1 LPQALAAVSPQHRRA
16 ALPQGKAVIV
26 HQILR
31 VTWQVAPLQCPL
43 IRRHCSRCKT
53 AMPFACSMKFR
64 TNAHKKRIDVWLI
77 YRCSRCDATWN
88 LPIHERVALAGIPA
102 DAFQAIARND
112 PDLARRYALD
122 HGHLAQHGILLEE
135 PRDVAIRKTPLNG
148 CVRDASLVE
157 ITLALAS
164 PCGIRL
170 DRLLASELGVPRSQ
184 LRALHQR
191 GALQA
196 AKPLRA
202 PIADGQV
209 ISITLSG
216 ISTNAAA
223 SIRQR
228 ASE

>member
-1 LPQALAAVSPQHRRA
+1 
-16 ALPQGKAVIV
+16 V

-88 LPIHERVALAGIPA
+88 LPIHERVALAEIPRA
-102 DAFQAIARND
+102 EFQAIARND

-122 HGHLAQHGILLEE
+122 RRRIAQHGIAVEDS
-135 PRDVAIRKTPLNG
+135 PGVAIRKTPLNG
-148 CVRDASLVE
+148 CARDASRVE

-164 PCGIRL
+164 PSGIRL

-184 LRALHQR
+184 LRALHES
-191 GALQA
+191 GALRTSHA
-196 AKPLRA
+196 SKPLRA
-202 PIADGQV
+202 PIADGQSV
-209 ISITLSG
+209 SIDVNSG
-216 ISTNAAA
+216 LVQPELAAI
-223 SIRQR
+223 IRQR
-228 ASE
+228 ASQ